1 MGGEKTKISKKE
13 VSGMVLIL
21 LTLFLIPVVCAD
33 VINPL
38 ISERNNTVNIAYDS
52 SNRITNKTST
62 TGTIT
67 YSYDQQ
73 YQGTVSSVTAG
84 AVNITY
90 EYDDKLRVTKEI
102 RTIDGMQFEK
112 RYLYDSSDRVVS
124 AEVHAEDIDYIYNLQ
139 GKIKQI
145 PNY

>member
-1 MGGEKTKISKKE
+1 MGGEKTKISK
-13 VSGMVLIL
+13 
-21 LTLFLIPVVCAD
+21 
-33 VINPL
+33 
-38 ISERNNTVNIAYDS
+38 NNTVNIAYDS

-145 PNY
+145 PNYLFVAFFFIHFHSF